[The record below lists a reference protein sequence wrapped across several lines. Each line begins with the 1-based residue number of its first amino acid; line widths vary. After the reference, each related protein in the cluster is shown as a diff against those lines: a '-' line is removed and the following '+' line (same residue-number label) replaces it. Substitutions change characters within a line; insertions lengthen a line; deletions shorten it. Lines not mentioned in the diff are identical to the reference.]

1 MHARPGPAVTVRQA
15 LPVRKLAEG
24 LHSYAGLRPGGGP
37 LGWAR
42 KVRSVDGSAVDDGD
56 DWLVTHGIDTTRPH
70 PARRYNYWLG
80 GKDNFAVDRES
91 GDAIAAAMP
100 SIRIATLENRR
111 FLQRAVRFAAEQGVR
126 QFLDIGTGLPS
137 ADNTHEVAQSIDPS
151 ARVVY
156 ADNDPLVLAHA
167 RALLTGSRTGST
179 AYLDADLREP
189 QRILSDPAL
198 RNTLDLSRP
207 VALMLVAILHFIRD
221 DEHPREIL
229 DQLVGALAP
238 GSYLVVSHA
247 TWDYLPDN
255 VTAELQRNNPDGRF
269 RPRGADEFAALLD
282 GLDLVEPGIVPVS
295 RWHAAD
301 APQPRPSDA
310 DVSCYGAVARA

>member
-1 MHARPGPAVTVRQA
+1 MDERDDR
-15 LPVRKLAEG
+15 
-24 LHSYAGLRPGGGP
+24 
-37 LGWAR
+37 LGY
-42 KVRSVDGSAVDDGD
+42 D
-56 DWLVTHGIDTTRPH
+56 GIDTTRPH

-111 FLQRAVRFAAEQGVR
+111 FLQRAVRFVAEQGVR
-126 QFLDIGTGLPS
+126 QFLDIGTGLPT
-137 ADNTHEVAQSIDPS
+137 ADNTHEVAQSIDPA

-167 RALLTGSRTGST
+167 RALLTGSRRGTT
-179 AYLDADLREP
+179 AYLDADLRDP
-189 QRILSDPAL
+189 QRILGDPVL
-198 RNTLDLSRP
+198 RDTLDLSRP

-247 TWDYLPDN
+247 TWDYLPDE
-255 VTAELQRNNPDGRF
+255 VTAELQRSNADGRF
-269 RPRGADEFAALLD
+269 RPRSAEQVATLLD

-301 APQPRPSDA
+301 APRPRPSDA